1 MLHCIQHKNKVIGL
15 YSNYK
20 KCNQMLDGLVANK
33 FAKKTDL
40 TIISYYENSITT
52 GEYISDDEFIENFT
66 SESTTESPN
75 VSKKSEQKILLT
87 DELDEKD
94 KKNIKKTR
102 DKQSKIDYNVNLLKQ
117 KKEKIEESKSIYK
130 TDIELFNK
138 FKKIKKETPT
148 FIIPELFQSKFNLM
162 IELEEQNKLTWENF
176 HTFYKKTNIDT
187 SYNKMFEKGEERKL
201 LEISSDTE

>member
-52 GEYISDDEFIENFT
+52 GEYTPDDDIIEAFT
-66 SESTTESPN
+66 DELTTELSDKPQI
-75 VSKKSEQKILLT
+75 EKILLT
-87 DELDEKD
+87 DELNEND
-94 KKNIKKTR
+94 KKKIKKTR

-117 KKEKIEESKSIYK
+117 KKDKIEESKTIYK

-138 FKKIKKETPT
+138 FKKIKLETPN
-148 FIIPELFQSKFNLM
+148 FIIPELFESKFNLM
-162 IELEEQNKLTWENF
+162 SELETQNKLNWENF
-176 HTFYKKTNIDT
+176 HTYYKKTNINT
-187 SYNKMFEKGEERKL
+187 SYNKMFEKSEDRKL
-201 LEISSDTE
+201 LDISSNSD

>member
-1 MLHCIQHKNKVIGL
+1 MLYCLLHKNKVIGL

-33 FAKKTDL
+33 FSKKTDL
-40 TIISYYENSITT
+40 TIIPYYENSITV
-52 GEYISDDEFIENFT
+52 GELSNDEEFIEKFT
-66 SESTTESPN
+66 CESTTESE
-75 VSKKSEQKILLT
+75 KKCEKILLT

-94 KKNIKKTR
+94 KKVLIKSR

-130 TDIELFNK
+130 NDIILFNK
-138 FKKIKKETPT
+138 FKKIKTDTPT
-148 FIIPELFQSKFNLM
+148 FIIPELFQSKYNLM
-162 IELEEQNKLTWENF
+162 IQLEEQNKLTWENF
-176 HTFYKKTNIDT
+176 HSLYKKNNIDT

-201 LEISSDTE
+201 IEISSDSE

>member
-40 TIISYYENSITT
+40 IIVSYYDNSITM
-52 GEYISDDEFIENFT
+52 GEYESDEEFIENFT
-66 SESTTESPN
+66 SESTTESD
-75 VSKKSEQKILLT
+75 KKILLT

-94 KKNIKKTR
+94 KKIIKKTR

-138 FKKIKKETPT
+138 FKKIKKETPQ

-176 HTFYKKTNIDT
+176 HALYKKTNIDT
-187 SYNKMFEKGEERKL
+187 SYNKMFEKSEERKL

>member
-1 MLHCIQHKNKVIGL
+1 
-15 YSNYK
+15 
-20 KCNQMLDGLVANK
+20 MLDGLVANK

-40 TIISYYENSITT
+40 IIVSYYDNSITT
-52 GEYISDDEFIENFT
+52 GEYESDDEIIENFT
-66 SESTTESPN
+66 SESTTESD
-75 VSKKSEQKILLT
+75 KKILLT

-94 KKNIKKTR
+94 KKIIKKTR

-138 FKKIKKETPT
+138 FKKIKKETHA

-201 LEISSDTE
+201 LEISSETE

>member
-1 MLHCIQHKNKVIGL
+1 
-15 YSNYK
+15 
-20 KCNQMLDGLVANK
+20 MLDGLVANK

-40 TIISYYENSITT
+40 TIISYYDNSITT
-52 GEYISDDEFIENFT
+52 GEYISDEEEFIENFT

-75 VSKKSEQKILLT
+75 SSKKLEQKILLT

-94 KKNIKKTR
+94 KKIIKKTR

-138 FKKIKKETPT
+138 FKKIKKENNT

-201 LEISSDTE
+201 LEISSDSE